1 MQKLAHNLDI
11 LLHSPSKLYN
21 VDIERGM
28 SDDVDIYIAQILPL
42 SPLCIFIAVGLVV
55 KRIRHFLYI
64 FLGKKFPCRVRK
76 AERDENE
83 KKENTIRLLLSIYR
97 MACMN
102 REQVRDDVKEDED
115 FPRR

>member
-1 MQKLAHNLDI
+1 M
-11 LLHSPSKLYN
+11 
-21 VDIERGM
+21 DIERGM

>member
-1 MQKLAHNLDI
+1 M
-11 LLHSPSKLYN
+11 
-21 VDIERGM
+21 
-28 SDDVDIYIAQILPL
+28 
-42 SPLCIFIAVGLVV
+42 GLVV

-64 FLGKKFPCRVRK
+64 FFGEKKFFMLSER
-76 AERDENE
+76 ERDE

-102 REQVRDDVKEDED
+102 REQVRDDVKEDEN